1 MWDYAK
7 RVVDYF
13 VPPQARD
20 EWSSYMM
27 VRTFVFLH
35 LFGPLLGHSVIFFLY
50 SASEEIG
57 WVFWALEINLCFFWL
72 MPFLLFIMLT
82 RHWRRDGWAV
92 AGRRESPRLERELD
106 EHRVYVD
113 GIERRVAELEE
124 RLDFTERLLAGRP
137 ETGS

>member
-57 WVFWALEINLCFFWL
+57 WVFWTLEINLCFFWL
-72 MPFLLFIMLT
+72 MPFLVRRTGGLT
-82 RHWRRDGWAV
+82 LPATLTV
-92 AGRRESPRLERELD
+92 
-106 EHRVYVD
+106 
-113 GIERRVAELEE
+113 
-124 RLDFTERLLAGRP
+124 
-137 ETGS
+137 